1 MAFDLVYSPNPV
13 LQFFNLMSQPT
24 SPSTSELPIFR
35 FMRCIGPSAEE
46 RGTLKDAPEM
56 REAGI
61 YCSIMVLNSVME
73 RAGNRTLEIHDL
85 TMPQW
90 LALGAVLHAGEA
102 GISHGQLSQRMMLS
116 KAPITGLVDRLAR
129 AGLVER
135 KTDENDRRVSLVSIT
150 PAGQDMWKAAHET
163 LHSSAKVDLKKCLDQ
178 EQQEQLLR
186 LLSHLLSSF
195 AEQDPHVAELVSGAA
210 KESSP

>member
-1 MAFDLVYSPNPV
+1 
-13 LQFFNLMSQPT
+13 
-24 SPSTSELPIFR
+24 
-35 FMRCIGPSAEE
+35 MRCVGPSDDSL
-46 RGTLKDAPEM
+46 RNSKDAPEM

-73 RAGNRTLEIHDL
+73 RAGNRTLEVHDL

-135 KTDENDRRVSLVSIT
+135 KADEYDRRVSLVSIL
-150 PAGQDMWKAAHET
+150 PAGQQLWKAAHET
-163 LHSSAKVDLKKCLDQ
+163 LHSNAKVDLKKCLDQ

-195 AEQDPHVAELVSGAA
+195 AEQDPHVAELVSDAA
-210 KESSP
+210 NQSP